1 MFSAL
6 ARFIPLLCIFMYD
19 VIFVVALDKMQYY
32 LGVWKSV
39 ISFYSGIHD
48 CSVGNKGCPWA
59 GGGSFFILDFGVLSG
74 LVEMKDI
81 EVLCG

>member
-39 ISFYSGIHD
+39 ISFIVVYMI
-48 CSVGNKGCPWA
+48 V
-59 GGGSFFILDFGVLSG
+59 VLAIRDARG
-74 LVEMKDI
+74 PEVE
-81 EVLCG
+81 VSLS

>member
-59 GGGSFFILDFGVLSG
+59 GGGSFFRVLSG
-74 LVEMKDI
+74 LVEMIDI
-81 EVLCG
+81 EVLCS